1 MNGGEIVGF
10 DDFCKNMMKDFGP
23 HADWLYLENKG
34 EIVGY
39 CVMTGKELLIPKHY
53 LVKKYM
59 ESLNSP
65 TCKCCG
71 R

>member
-1 MNGGEIVGF
+1 MCF
-10 DDFCKNMMKDFGP
+10 DDFCKNLMEGFGP
-23 HADWLYLENKG
+23 HADWLYLESKK

-39 CVMTGKELLIPKHY
+39 CVMTGEELLIPKDY

-59 ESLNSP
+59 ESLNPS